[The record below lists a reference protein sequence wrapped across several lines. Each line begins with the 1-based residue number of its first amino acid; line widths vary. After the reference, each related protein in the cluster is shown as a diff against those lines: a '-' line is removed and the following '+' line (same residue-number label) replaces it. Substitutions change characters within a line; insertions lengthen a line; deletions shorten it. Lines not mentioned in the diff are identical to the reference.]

1 MACSSE
7 HPCQRGTQKAGE
19 KDPSLLPPSH
29 GGLPAPPTLVKDS
42 GLLTPLGCLLGLQ
55 RLHCHLCCMASVAQR
70 KKSRWEGKSSKEN
83 VGSSVIRV
91 PRRHFRCPDLGKTKP
106 LSLVSLRMPRCLRVP
121 LTSVSPHPT
130 PRLLHQSF
138 AVFPTAGSHSCSPSA
153 PPSASASPPPAPRHP
168 PSLSKPSYHSL
179 SWGDLKTRC

>member
-42 GLLTPLGCLLGLQ
+42 GLLTPLGCLLGLE
-55 RLHCHLCCMASVAQR
+55 RLHCHLCCVTTATQR
-70 KKSRWEGKSSKEN
+70 KKSRWAGKSSKEN

-91 PRRHFRCPDLGKTKP
+91 PRRHFRCPDLGKTEP
-106 LSLVSLRMPRCLRVP
+106 PSLVSLRMPRCLRVP
-121 LTSVSPHPT
+121 LTSGPPLFSTSLSPCFLQQGLTAALLQPHPQHLH
-130 PRLLHQSF
+130 PLLRPHAIHHPF
-138 AVFPTAGSHSCSPSA
+138 L
-153 PPSASASPPPAPRHP
+153 SPPTTAYR
-168 PSLSKPSYHSL
+168 
-179 SWGDLKTRC
+179 GGI